1 MTEDIRDLL
10 LMKLKESRV
19 RNPRYSLR
27 SFSKKIGVS
36 PATLSGY
43 LSSKRNLSEKA
54 KQKILENLKAEESLR
69 APEVCV

>member
-1 MTEDIRDLL
+1 MNEDIRELL

-43 LSSKRNLSEKA
+43 LSEKRNLSEKA
-54 KQKILENLKAEESLR
+54 KRKILDNLKKEEPSRLTE
-69 APEVCV
+69 ATI